1 MNKQDKID
9 LKIIFALTNAYENLY
24 EKGEITDDQLDCVLS
39 LIDKHQDYSPADFE
53 KKLKDIFAD

>member
-24 EKGEITDDQLDCVLS
+24 EKGEITEEQLESVLS
-39 LIDKHQDYSPADFE
+39 LIDNYQDYPPADFE
-53 KKLKDIFAD
+53 KELKNIF